1 MGGAR
6 AQHLDPGQAH
16 AAARVGAR
24 PPAPRRG
31 APVDRLDTER
41 RVEAPEGVAV
51 ALRVAGPFP
60 RLGAWLI
67 DQGIR
72 LSVYSTIGG
81 VLGLLGS
88 FGEGIMSILIFVVEW
103 FYPVVFELRT
113 GGRTPGKMAI
123 GLMVVQADGTPI
135 TPGAALLRNLLRFA
149 DFLPFAYLGGLLCML
164 SNADFARVGDL
175 AAGTVVV
182 WRDRPAPSA
191 RPSTAA
197 PEPPPLPLLLHEQRA
212 IMDFADRQAGW
223 SEARQLELAGHLEPL
238 LGGPPPTT
246 LRRLLGVA
254 AWLRGGGR

>member
-149 DFLPFAYLGGLLCML
+149 DFLPFAYLGGLLCMVGTESFQRL
-164 SNADFARVGDL
+164 GDL

-182 WRDRPAPSA
+182 YKTRPEDAAAAAEGAPI
-191 RPSTAA
+191 
-197 PEPPPLPLLLHEQRA
+197 PPPIPLLLDEQRA
-212 IMDFADRQAGW
+212 ILDFADRAPAL
-223 SEARQLELAGHLEPL
+223 SEERGLELAGL
-238 LGGPPPTT
+238 LSPTFGGPAPVT
-246 LRRLLGVA
+246 LARLLGVA
-254 AWLRGGGR
+254 RWLRGGAS

>member
-6 AQHLDPGQAH
+6 AQIGQLQ
-16 AAARVGAR
+16 
-24 PPAPRRG
+24 PPAPARPAAAQARPV
-31 APVDRLDTER
+31 APIQRLDTER

-72 LSVYSTIGG
+72 ISVYGTIGG

-88 FGEGIMSILIFVVEW
+88 FGEGIMSIIIFAIEW
-103 FYPVVFELRT
+103 FYPVAFELRA
-113 GGRTPGKMAI
+113 GGRTPGKMAL

-135 TPGAALLRNLLRFA
+135 TPGASVLRNLLRFA

-175 AAGTVVV
+175 AAGTLVV
-182 WRDRPAPSA
+182 WRDRPAPGA
-191 RPSTAA
+191 RPSSAP

-212 IMDFADRQAGW
+212 MMDFADRQASW
-223 SEARQLELAGHLEPL
+223 SEARQLELASHLEPV
-238 LGGPPPTT
+238 LGGPPTTT